1 MENLSLLKDGAVIMS
16 LGMGFVF
23 LFLVIMV
30 YVMRIMAFVIQ
41 KINKFFPEVLPQENK
56 YVKKV
61 QNNTS
66 DREIALAIALAY
78 AKAQKG

>member
-1 MENLSLLKDGAVIMS
+1 MENLSLLKDGAVIMC
-16 LGMGFVF
+16 LGMGSVF

-30 YVMRIMAFVIQ
+30 YAMRIMAFVIQ
-41 KINKFFPEVLPQENK
+41 KINKFFPEAQLEVNK
-56 YVKKV
+56 YTKKS

-66 DREIALAIALAY
+66 DSEIALAIALAY